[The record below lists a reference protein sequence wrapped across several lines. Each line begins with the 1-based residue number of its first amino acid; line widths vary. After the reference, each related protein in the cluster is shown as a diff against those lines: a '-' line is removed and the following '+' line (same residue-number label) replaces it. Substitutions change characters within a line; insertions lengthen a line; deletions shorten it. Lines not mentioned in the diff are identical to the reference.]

1 MQSNPS
7 LAQRMTAQYASL
19 QGAYWMVF
27 CAVMSFA
34 SAFLLSRDFDNTQ
47 IGVVLALSN
56 VFGALLQPAAASL
69 ADRARRFSLRQI
81 AAAIAFAAAALSGV
95 LLLIPRSFWLTA
107 VLFCLVA
114 TAMLTVQPLINA
126 LGFVYERWGLSID
139 FGLARGIGSLCYAA
153 VSFLLGLLLER
164 WGADVLPVGFVLL
177 YLLIALLALTF
188 RAKGLTDAP
197 AAKAGEEGAG
207 EGERP
212 SSLLEFFRQ
221 NPRFTL
227 FLAGATCVFV
237 FHTMLNNFLMQI
249 VVHAGG
255 QSTDFGAALTVASA
269 LELPTM
275 ALFSRLVRRVRCEAL
290 LKISLGFFLVKAALL
305 FFARDPGGVYLS
317 QVFQVGGFAL
327 FTPAAVHYANAVIAG
342 ADRVKGQAML
352 AVTNTLGGVFGSLLG
367 GWLIDRVGIPA
378 TLLFGVGITALGGAV
393 AWLALGRAPAPKG

>member
-7 LAQRMTAQYASL
+7 LARRMTAQYASL

-81 AAAIAFAAAALSGV
+81 TAAIAFAAAALSGV
-95 LLLIPRSFWLTA
+95 LLAIPHSFWLTA

-126 LGFVYERWGLSID
+126 LGFVYERWGLPID

-188 RAKGLTDAP
+188 RAKGLADAP
-197 AAKAGEEGAG
+197 AAKAAEEGAG

-255 QSTDFGAALTVASA
+255 QSADFGAALTVALA

-275 ALFSRLVRRVRCEAL
+275 ALFSRLVRRVRCETL
-290 LKISLGFFLVKAALL
+290 LKISLGFFLVKAVLL
-305 FFARDPGGVYLS
+305 FVARDPGGVYLS

-327 FTPAAVHYANAVIAG
+327 FTPAAVHHANAVIAG

-367 GWLIDRVGIPA
+367 GWLIDRAGIPA
-378 TLLFGVGITALGGAV
+378 MLLFGVGITALGGAV
-393 AWLALGRAPAPKG
+393 AWLALGRAPAQKG

>member
-7 LAQRMTAQYASL
+7 LSRRMTAQYAGL

-56 VFGALLQPAAASL
+56 VFGALLQPAAAAL

-81 AAAIAFAAAALSGV
+81 TAAIAFAAAALSGV

-126 LGFVYERWGLSID
+126 LGFVYERWGLPID

-153 VSFLLGLLLER
+153 VSFFLGLLLER
-164 WGADVLPVGFVLL
+164 WGAEVLPVGFVLL
-177 YLLIALLALTF
+177 YLLIALLALAF
-188 RAKGLTDAP
+188 RAKELAGAP
-197 AAKAGEEGAG
+197 PATAG
-207 EGERP
+207 EGGEGGRP
-212 SSLLEFFRQ
+212 SSLLGFFRR

-227 FLAGATCVFV
+227 FLAGASGVFV

-255 QSTDFGAALTVASA
+255 QSADFGAALTVASA

-275 ALFSRLVRRVRCEAL
+275 ALFSRLVRRVRCETL
-290 LKISLGFFLVKAALL
+290 LKISLGFFLAKAALL
-305 FFARDPGGVYLS
+305 FLARDPGGVYLS

-327 FTPAAVHYANAVIAG
+327 FTPAAVHYANAVIAE

-367 GWLIDRVGIPA
+367 GWLIDRAGIPA
-378 TLLFGVGITALGGAV
+378 MLLFGVGITALGGAV
-393 AWLALGRAPAPKG
+393 AWLSLGRAPAKKGG

>member
-7 LAQRMTAQYASL
+7 LARRMTAQYASL

-95 LLLIPRSFWLTA
+95 LLVIPRSFWLTA

-126 LGFVYERWGLSID
+126 LGFVY
-139 FGLARGIGSLCYAA
+139 
-153 VSFLLGLLLER
+153 ER

-255 QSTDFGAALTVASA
+255 QSADFGAALTVASA

-275 ALFSRLVRRVRCEAL
+275 ALFSRLVRRVRCEVL

-305 FFARDPGGVYLS
+305 FLARDPGGVYLS